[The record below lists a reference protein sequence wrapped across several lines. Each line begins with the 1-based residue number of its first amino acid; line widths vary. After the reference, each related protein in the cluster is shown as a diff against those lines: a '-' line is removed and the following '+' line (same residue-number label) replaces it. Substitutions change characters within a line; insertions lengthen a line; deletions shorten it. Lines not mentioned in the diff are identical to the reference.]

1 MSSKLR
7 NTALAAVFAAG
18 LGTFATVPAHAAQIY
33 QPGDPTPQDVER
45 GVDKSAE
52 SLDLYGSD

>member
-7 NTALAAVFAAG
+7 NIALAAIFAAG
-18 LGTFATVPAHAAQIY
+18 LGAFATVPAHAAQIY

-45 GVDKSAE
+45 SAE
-52 SLDLYGSD
+52 SQDLYGTD